1 MQANSEECA
10 DKFIQVMGRMKWRV
24 FVRTDNNESVYQSHY
39 ERYNASPASH
49 MNLIVSDPPKNAF
62 INSGYLSTF
71 EFNGNTGLKATNSYL
86 NFSKVHFIFIPEVLC
101 DEIHLTGGTFGFEKI
116 DEIAYPRQVI
126 GTSWDIPMRHQYIP
140 QTFNTEGMSIALKPG
155 DARDNCEVLLGGNW
169 QDYAV
174 CVTLSKQQALVLA
187 KSNHTDERALFADLK
202 KYNPYFVV
210 SQTLQQYE
218 AKIRLGIIAK
228 QLQEW
233 WKEPDVE
240 RQLLCFLYAAT
251 RDKPY
256 VEPTPEIDVGML
268 ALLLDIAIKIE
279 VLRERTPS
287 LLDYL
292 SVVQNLFIYTET
304 QLISYSPGFYN
315 TVLNFLKSQLKQLV
329 FLHNLEEIDSLEIE
343 KKIPRLKLLNEI
355 LIAEKNFWQCI
366 SDCDRFNFNPS
377 ELITIKGELL
387 TLIKSS
393 YADNSFLS
401 EEKLDVKLGK
411 ISEASKQIKA
421 RLAEFLDRDYIL
433 NSGLQLLAHTKFSQ
447 AKGQSFIY
455 CMGEW
460 FNVWARRIS
469 GISFSPQVLHQQ
481 AKCCEQIKNNL
492 ILLQEFY
499 DTYKNGQFVN
509 KNFLNEFDKQVID
522 TINEVKSV
530 LEPPSLDI
538 GRYLSERTTQLV
550 ALMGTQ
556 ITQRGGTFYIAPIT
570 RHLDCLNSI
579 RKPESA
585 VSVYR
590 VK

>member
-1 MQANSEECA
+1 MQANSEESA
-10 DKFIQVMGRMKWRV
+10 DKFTQVMGRMKWRV

-71 EFNGNTGLKATNSYL
+71 EFNGNTGLKSTNSYL

-126 GTSWDIPMRHQYIP
+126 GTSWDIPVRHQYIP

-187 KSNHTDERALFADLK
+187 KSNHTDVRVLFTGLK

-304 QLISYSPGFYN
+304 QLISYSPEFYN

-387 TLIKSS
+387 ILIKSS

-499 DTYKNGQFVN
+499 DTYKNAQFVN

-556 ITQRGGTFYIAPIT
+556 ITQRGGTFYTAPIT
-570 RHLDCLNSI
+570 RHLDCLNNI